1 MYACPL
7 FISDHILTAIPKRT
21 YREMARKKAKF
32 IVGFAIIGVCLLY
45 LVVSE
50 FQETAMYYL
59 TVTELEAKES
69 EFLGKRVKL
78 AGRVVPGS
86 IEIDSETLA
95 VSFRIWE
102 PLEDGVD
109 SFSEAM
115 AIRYKGI
122 VPDTFRDGSDVVLEG
137 KPKSTG
143 AFKAETL
150 LAKCP
155 SKYEGKSYEKLK
167 QTYR

>member
-1 MYACPL
+1 M
-7 FISDHILTAIPKRT
+7 T
-21 YREMARKKAKF
+21 RKKAKF
-32 IVGFAIIGVCLLY
+32 IVGFGVIGVCLLY
-45 LVVSE
+45 LVVSG

-69 EFLGKRVKL
+69 QFLGKTVKL

-86 IEIDSETLA
+86 IETDSKTLA

-102 PLEDGVD
+102 PLEGEAD
-109 SFSEAM
+109 SFSEPM

-137 KPKSTG
+137 KPQSTG
-143 AFKAETL
+143 VFKAETL

-155 SKYEGKSYEKLK
+155 SKYEGKSYEELK